1 MFRLTPKPQPT
12 AGAARRAG
20 FRSGALVLSRGRGAA
35 AHSPAASNVRRAA
48 QARGRHASR
57 GLSLIE
63 LLLAA
68 TLTILI
74 LTVAFTLMD
83 QLLNVAGEATQTA
96 ELDQNLQAAANLI
109 SQDLTMA
116 GAGIPI
122 GGIPLPSKNNAPM
135 PVTRPGIAG
144 ILFPATNLQISA
156 ITPGFGLGPPQSG
169 ATVDDAYGSGALTDS
184 DEITILEVDSQSQ
197 ISAYP
202 LASINAAG
210 SQVTFNSNTN
220 FGSGPEALAKG
231 DLILLENTNG
241 SALGMITNLNGDQ
254 AEFAASDPLNLN
266 QPSAASGNIA
276 SLASGGSYP
285 STTAY
290 RVEMITY
297 YLDFSIPSRP
307 RLMRQ
312 IDDHAPQPVAT
323 GITGLQLS
331 YNLSDGK
338 TVDDRNP
345 ANANQ
350 IRQVNIVI
358 SGRSA
363 EPSLKTHQYY
373 TNSIATA
380 VAIRNLEFTNHY
392 AN

>member
-1 MFRLTPKPQPT
+1 MARASSPAPASRAQPSLRVRRLAPRPAPRFSPAPLSPPGL
-12 AGAARRAG
+12 AGARRRGTRG
-20 FRSGALVLSRGRGAA
+20 F
-35 AHSPAASNVRRAA
+35 
-48 QARGRHASR
+48 
-57 GLSLIE
+57 SLLE

-68 TLTILI
+68 VLTILI
-74 LTVAFTLMD
+74 LTVAVTLMD
-83 QLLNVAGEATQTA
+83 QLFAVAGEATQTA
-96 ELDQNLQAAANLI
+96 AMDQNLRAAANLI
-109 SQDLTMA
+109 AQDLTMA

-122 GGIPLPSKNNAPM
+122 GGIPLPSKNNTPM

-144 ILFPATNLQISA
+144 ILFPAANLELNA
-156 ITPGFGLGPPQSG
+156 ITPGFGLGPPQTG
-169 ATVDDAYGSGALTDS
+169 ATVDDAYGDGSLTDS
-184 DEITILEVDSQSQ
+184 DEITILEVDNQSQ

-202 LASINAAG
+202 LASITPSG
-210 SQVTFNSNTN
+210 SQITFNANTN
-220 FGSGPEALAKG
+220 FGSGPEQLAKG
-231 DLILLENTNG
+231 DLVLLENTNG
-241 SALGMITNLNGDQ
+241 SALGMITNLNLNSDK

-276 SLASGGSYP
+276 SLSSGGSYP

-290 RVEMITY
+290 RLLMITY
-297 YLDFSIPSRP
+297 YLDFSLPSRP

-312 IDDHAPQPVAT
+312 INDETPQPVAT
-323 GITGLQLS
+323 GITGLQFS

-338 TVDDRNP
+338 TVDARNP
-345 ANANQ
+345 SNPNQ

-392 AN
+392 ANQPAP

>member
-1 MFRLTPKPQPT
+1 MFRPTPKKPGLELGARGSGRPRRWP
-12 AGAARRAG
+12 AGRTVAAAGRAAARCR
-20 FRSGALVLSRGRGAA
+20 RSRGF
-35 AHSPAASNVRRAA
+35 
-48 QARGRHASR
+48 
-57 GLSLIE
+57 SLLE
-63 LLLAA
+63 LLLASV
-68 TLTILI
+68 LTILI
-74 LTVAFTLMD
+74 LVVAVTLMD
-83 QLLNVAGEATQTA
+83 QLFSVASMATQTA
-96 ELDQNLQAAANLI
+96 EMDQNLRAAANLI

-122 GGIPLPSKNNAPM
+122 GGIPLPSKNGSPM
-135 PVTRPGIAG
+135 PVNRPGIAG
-144 ILFPATNLQISA
+144 ILFPATNLELNA
-156 ITPGFGLGPPQSG
+156 LTPGFGLGPSQSG
-169 ATVDDAYGSGALTDS
+169 ATVDDAYGDGSLTDS
-184 DEITILEVDSQSQ
+184 DEITMLEVDNQSQ

-202 LASINAAG
+202 LASITPSG
-210 SQVTFNSNTN
+210 SQITFNSNTN
-220 FGSGPEALAKG
+220 FGTGPEQLAKG

-241 SALGMITNLNGDQ
+241 SALGMITNLSGDK

-266 QPSAASGNIA
+266 QPSASSGNIA

-290 RVEMITY
+290 RLLMITY
-297 YLDFSIPSRP
+297 YLDFSLPNRP

-312 IDDHAPQPVAT
+312 VNDETARPVAT
-323 GITGLQLS
+323 GITGLQFS

-338 TVDDRNP
+338 TVDARNP
-345 ANANQ
+345 SNPNQ
-350 IRQVNIVI
+350 IRQVNLVI

-392 AN
+392 ANQPAP